1 MKEKIFIII
10 GGVTEFI
17 EYYVR
22 ELNKIDFK
30 IIVIDEKNE
39 KIDEIK
45 RYKKN
50 NPKHFSNLIEEFYLI
65 DSTEDTLEKIF
76 NIVDKLKLKY
86 NIAGILPV
94 KEKLIIH
101 SAILSKYLKL
111 ASVGIRAAII
121 SRSKLKQ
128 REILKYTKWG
138 VNFKKL
144 SKTKLETEFPN
155 SGVIKPINDH
165 GSNNVYL
172 WSNSNEKKEILKIL
186 GKLDS
191 ENFLIEEKIEGQEYS
206 IESWVKNNE
215 ILYSS
220 ITKKITLKHKGI
232 EFPVE
237 IGHEVPYNQELEETI
252 KNEIEE
258 MNKYIIKETNVEN
271 AIVHLEFK
279 IDGKNIPRVMEW
291 AVRNPGD
298 RIMDLYMFSGKI
310 NPYRLY
316 IDILLDNKIESV
328 KNNTKKAYQIYF
340 NIDSKLCEAKKFKYM
355 EYTYWPNNKNYN
367 GFLKKEQ
374 GINLEKD
381 IEIHEIGILLNPNTE
396 IPEIKNSFSR
406 HSYVVA
412 STTKENEK
420 EKIKIIEKFFYKNFL
435 SSIKEKNETKIK

>member
-1 MKEKIFIII
+1 
-10 GGVTEFI
+10 
-17 EYYVR
+17 
-22 ELNKIDFK
+22 
-30 IIVIDEKNE
+30 
-39 KIDEIK
+39 
-45 RYKKN
+45 
-50 NPKHFSNLIEEFYLI
+50 
-65 DSTEDTLEKIF
+65 
-76 NIVDKLKLKY
+76 
-86 NIAGILPV
+86 
-94 KEKLIIH
+94 
-101 SAILSKYLKL
+101 
-111 ASVGIRAAII
+111 
-121 SRSKLKQ
+121 
-128 REILKYTKWG
+128 
-138 VNFKKL
+138 
-144 SKTKLETEFPN
+144 
-155 SGVIKPINDH
+155 
-165 GSNNVYL
+165 
-172 WSNSNEKKEILKIL
+172 
-186 GKLDS
+186 
-191 ENFLIEEKIEGQEYS
+191 
-206 IESWVKNNE
+206 
-215 ILYSS
+215 
-220 ITKKITLKHKGI
+220 
-232 EFPVE
+232 
-237 IGHEVPYNQELEETI
+237 
-252 KNEIEE
+252 